1 MTLSDEE
8 HNDIL
13 FVCINFL
20 KRYDWDVEKA
30 KQKLKQC
37 IDNTEQIKDKAG
49 VCKRYANALDIIT
62 ERIDQNALTVII
74 LKELPTVSEALK
86 IKKEAEIVRQQGIEL
101 FLSRPVRLVIEEL
114 KRRNRET
121 GYDQFIALLE
131 AFNYGYIMGKRAERK
146 RKGMNYYGK

>member
-1 MTLSDEE
+1 MHLP
-8 HNDIL
+8 
-13 FVCINFL
+13 
-20 KRYDWDVEKA
+20 
-30 KQKLKQC
+30 
-37 IDNTEQIKDKAG
+37 
-49 VCKRYANALDIIT
+49 
-62 ERIDQNALTVII
+62 VII

-146 RKGMNYYGK
+146 RKGLNYYGK

>member
-1 MTLSDEE
+1 MHLP
-8 HNDIL
+8 
-13 FVCINFL
+13 
-20 KRYDWDVEKA
+20 
-30 KQKLKQC
+30 
-37 IDNTEQIKDKAG
+37 
-49 VCKRYANALDIIT
+49 
-62 ERIDQNALTVII
+62 VII

-86 IKKEAEIVRQQGIEL
+86 IKKEAEIVRQQEIEL

>member
-1 MTLSDEE
+1 MQLP
-8 HNDIL
+8 
-13 FVCINFL
+13 V
-20 KRYDWDVEKA
+20 
-30 KQKLKQC
+30 
-37 IDNTEQIKDKAG
+37 
-49 VCKRYANALDIIT
+49 IT
-62 ERIDQNALTVII
+62 

>member
-1 MTLSDEE
+1 MHLP
-8 HNDIL
+8 
-13 FVCINFL
+13 
-20 KRYDWDVEKA
+20 
-30 KQKLKQC
+30 
-37 IDNTEQIKDKAG
+37 
-49 VCKRYANALDIIT
+49 
-62 ERIDQNALTVII
+62 VII

-86 IKKEAEIVRQQGIEL
+86 SKKEAEIVRQQEIEL